1 MKRAQTAP
9 LPGAEALVWL
19 DWQSGDRPRPGD
31 EIRLWWAPDRRTFA
45 RTHAAE
51 APVAPTQ
58 REDGEKLESVR
69 RGGAHYVAIVVE
81 SRELTRGRSRTAR
94 LGVTFYRYDAGGT
107 LPAQEIAV
115 DHDIARTVARWE
127 GSQAYATQTD
137 RTIGWLRECFLLPAV
152 PRAPAGTPGR
162 VIISTAVGEHG
173 APTGYRLHGRGFVA
187 DIRTRDGRLRMQ
199 RIRRTANADLGRR
212 LRLVTTGVDF
222 ADVSHVAQMRAD
234 MERWIERLTEGKGLL
249 ALWNQYNRLE
259 ARHLLRRVEET
270 GYVTYRSWSRLAREV
285 YRFEVVATDDPTG
298 HRRSLLEQAR
308 QALKD
313 GDTLELEAS
322 KRLPPVLANPG
333 TGPGTDEEAA
343 EADDWEVVQQR
354 LEKHLF
360 SGTVVAVDV
369 ADGTIDIRRTELQ
382 RRGPAGVGGDETV
395 QPEHEGFLFR
405 SFRGDRRQLARRRTA
420 YERILRGGTN
430 IPNLLA
436 LLEGEQVVA
445 NPSERIEPRSEA
457 TWAIFG
463 GTPTERQ
470 QQAIDVALNT
480 PDIAIIQGP
489 PGTGKTEVISAIQ
502 TRLAESG
509 RSYAHVRGSI
519 LLTSFQHAAVEEMAE
534 RSMVFG
540 IPANKIDR
548 ADRGAAVLRD
558 RLRDTAAAHLPERL
572 GEPGEA
578 VLTLRRLS
586 GLVAGYW
593 LTPPAP
599 DGTVEL
605 LEEVHERTRAHITVA
620 LAERLRAARDELRIT
635 LAAAPPGGWNGPV
648 DETHEL
654 ALMAVRALRTTP
666 EAFADDGPQA
676 AAKALRRLRAITT
689 ADGDADGGPPAAD
702 LTLLERVADSDPDHP
717 PVPQEDLVALRDRLI
732 DRLLPQAGPEP
743 VRAADPAVNDLLNQA
758 VAEMEESLRRTP
770 DMGATLALADYY
782 EALQGDPLAVEWTL
796 RAYTASY
803 ATTCQQA
810 ASQKVV
816 EAKQVDTDEDVV
828 FDTVVIDEA
837 ARANPLDLMIPMA
850 LAARRIVLVG
860 DHLQLPPLLEPD
872 VERALVRQDG
882 STQEVLR
889 QSLFERLFRAHDNK
903 GSPVR
908 RVVTL
913 NAQFRMHSV
922 LGDFVSRNFYRNTLG
937 SPRGTEGFAH
947 GLPEYG
953 EAVAVWADVPAD
965 RGGEFRTRSTH
976 RPAERDWL
984 VKRIPA
990 LLEAAPDLRIG
1001 VMSFYTRQVQEI
1013 GDALQRL
1020 GVAARDDKGH
1030 YEAAGRYRH
1039 DSRGRP
1045 LNRLHIGSVD
1055 SFQGKQFDIVLLSAT
1070 RSAPPG
1076 DDTPPAD
1083 PAMHRRWVGR
1093 RYGHLTLTN
1102 RLCVAMSRQRRLLV
1116 VVGDAAMFEKPRAP
1130 DGVAPLTD
1138 FLLLC
1143 REGGDHGRF
1152 VS

>member
-1 MKRAQTAP
+1 MKRPPTAP

-19 DWQSGDRPRPGD
+19 DWQSGSYPKAGD
-31 EIRLWWAPDRRTFA
+31 EIRLRWSPDRRIVA
-45 RTHAAE
+45 WSGAAQ
-51 APVAPTQ
+51 APVAPLQ
-58 REDGEKLESVR
+58 REDREKLESVR

-81 SRELTRGRSRTAR
+81 SHVLTRERTSRAR
-94 LGVTFYRYDAGGT
+94 LGVTFYRYGAGGT
-107 LPAQEIAV
+107 LPPQEIAV
-115 DHDIARTVARWE
+115 DLDVARTVARWE
-127 GSQAYATQTD
+127 DSQAYATQTD
-137 RTIGWLRECFLLPAV
+137 RTIGWLRDRFLLPAA
-152 PRAPAGTPGR
+152 PGTPAGTPGR
-162 VIISTAVGEHG
+162 VIVSTVVGEHG
-173 APTGYRLHGRGFVA
+173 APTGYHLHGRGFAA
-187 DIRTRDGRLRMQ
+187 DVRTKDGRLHMHK
-199 RIRRTANADLGRR
+199 IRRTTSADLNRR
-212 LRLVTTGVDF
+212 LRLVTTDVDF
-222 ADVSHVAQMRAD
+222 KDVSQVAQMRAD
-234 MERWIERLTEGKGLL
+234 MERWIERLTAGHGFL

-259 ARHLLRRVEET
+259 ARHLRRQVKET
-270 GYVTYRSWSRLAREV
+270 RYVTYRSWSRLSGGV
-285 YRFEVVATDDPTG
+285 HRFQVVAAEDPSG
-298 HRRSLLEQAR
+298 RRHSLLEQA
-308 QALKD
+308 QQVLKD

-322 KRLPPVLANPG
+322 ERLPPVLANP
-333 TGPGTDEEAA
+333 DIDVDDAEAA
-343 EADDWEVVQQR
+343 DDDWDVIRQR
-354 LEKHLF
+354 LERHRF

-369 ADGTIDIRRTELQ
+369 AEGTIDIKRTELQ
-382 RRGPAGVGGDETV
+382 RRGPAGVGGDEAV
-395 QPEHEGFLFR
+395 QPEPEGFLFL
-405 SFRGDRRQLARRRTA
+405 SFRGDRRQLARRRAA

-436 LLEGEQVVA
+436 LLEGEQVA
-445 NPSERIEPRSEA
+445 ADPPERIDPYSEA
-457 TWAIFG
+457 AWDLFDG
-463 GTPTERQ
+463 KPTHRQ
-470 QQAIDVALNT
+470 QAAIDVALNT

-519 LLTSFQHAAVEEMAE
+519 LLASFQHAAVEEMAE
-534 RSMVFG
+534 RSVIFG

-548 ADRGAAVLRD
+548 ADRGTGVLRD
-558 RLRDTAAAHLPERL
+558 RLRDAATAHLPERL

-586 GLVAGYW
+586 ALVAGYW

-605 LEEVHERTRAHITVA
+605 LAEVYGQARPYISAE
-620 LAERLRAARDELRIT
+620 LAERLRAAGDELRIT
-635 LAAAPPGGWNGPV
+635 LATAPPGGWNEPV
-648 DETHEL
+648 DEAHEL
-654 ALMAVRALRTTP
+654 ALMAARSLRTTS

-676 AAKALRRLRAITT
+676 AAKALRRLRTVIV
-689 ADGDADGGPPAAD
+689 ADGGPAAAD
-702 LTLLERVADSDPDHP
+702 LALLERAAESDPDNP
-717 PVPQEDLVALRDRLI
+717 QVPLEELAALRDRLI
-732 DRLLPQAGPEP
+732 DRLLPQTGPEP
-743 VRAADPAVNDLLNQA
+743 VRAADPLINDLLNQA

-810 ASQKVV
+810 ASKKVV
-816 EAKQVDTDEDVV
+816 EAKQVGTDEDVV
-828 FDTVVIDEA
+828 FDTVIIDEA

-860 DHLQLPPLLEPD
+860 DHLQLPPLLEPE

-882 STQEVLR
+882 STQDTLR

-913 NAQFRMHSV
+913 DAQFRMHSV
-922 LGDFVSRNFYRNTLG
+922 LGDFVSRNFYDGALR

-947 GLPEYG
+947 GLREYG
-953 EAVAVWADVPAD
+953 EAVAVWVDIPAD
-965 RGGEFRTRSTH
+965 RGNEFRVRSVY
-976 RPAERDWL
+976 RPAESDWL
-984 VKRIPA
+984 VERIPA
-990 LLEAAPDLRIG
+990 LLDAAPDLRIG

-1013 GDALQRL
+1013 GAALQRR
-1020 GVAARDDKGH
+1020 GVAVRDDKGH
-1030 YEAAGRYRH
+1030 YEAGERYRH
-1039 DSRGRP
+1039 NSKGDP
-1045 LNRLHIGSVD
+1045 LNRLHVGSVD

-1076 DDTPPAD
+1076 DDIPPTDA
-1083 PAMHRRWVGR
+1083 AAHRRWVGR

-1102 RLCVAMSRQRRLLV
+1102 RLCVAMSRQRRLLM
-1116 VVGDAAMFEKPRAP
+1116 VVGDAAMFEEPRAP
-1130 DGVAPLTD
+1130 GGVAPLTE
-1138 FLLLC
+1138 FLKLC

-1152 VS
+1152 VR